1 MRRRWENRITRI
13 EVLFIRPAEAVRHI
27 PVKEED
33 LSRKRPCSR
42 LRIRRFSLRAS
53 TVKIRSLDAGL
64 FLTHVD
70 VDHEVSGN
78 NRDRGEGC
86 ASSPLTPPGVPAR
99 HRAVPINKHFAQRD
113 RPRFKARILSSAE
126 VTCPATCPTASPTAS
141 LPQPWSACPRPSQPK
156 LSCSGSPLLVWRFV
170 PIEV

>member
-78 NRDRGEGC
+78 KKERRLV
-86 ASSPLTPPGVPAR
+86 AAALGVPVTKVTSPCAW
-99 HRAVPINKHFAQRD
+99 
-113 RPRFKARILSSAE
+113 LSES
-126 VTCPATCPTASPTAS
+126 
-141 LPQPWSACPRPSQPK
+141 R
-156 LSCSGSPLLVWRFV
+156 
-170 PIEV
+170 